1 MSQSANDPQFILI
14 APPESNRVALFQQ
27 ALTPLQ
33 LAPARVISYLDLLA
47 GRITLP
53 QIMQA
58 DSLLRLES
66 PGKDFAHEQALL
78 ALGANVED
86 TEDCVRISAQEV
98 RRLSFEKGRIL
109 WPRQW
114 YLGFREALRQIEGQ
128 LLDCESDEGMNT
140 PRDIAVMFDKPRCHE
155 WLHDHHIRVPRSL
168 GTIRSFDELMAQMQ
182 EQRCPR
188 VFVKLAHG
196 SSASGVVAY
205 QTNGRQQQA
214 TTTVEMVRHN
224 GERRLYNSRR
234 LRTYRE
240 QHEIA
245 ALIDELCRH
254 RVHVEQWLPKANLGG
269 KSFDLRV
276 VVINRKAHHV
286 VARLSHSPITNL
298 HLLNERREVEAIQ
311 LRIGEAAWQA
321 AMETCERVMQLF
333 PGSFYAGI
341 DLLIT
346 ADFQQHAVL
355 EVNAFGDLL
364 PGVLWQGMDTY
375 TAEIK
380 AMLERRSAFTVCR
393 THDKHAEA

>member
-14 APPESNRVALFQQ
+14 APPTSNRVALFQQ
-27 ALTPLQ
+27 ALARLQ

-53 QIMQA
+53 QIM
-58 DSLLRLES
+58 DSNSLLRLES

-78 ALGANVED
+78 ELGAQVE
-86 TEDCVRISAQEV
+86 EVENYARISADEV
-98 RRLSFEKGRIL
+98 RQLSFEKGRLL

-114 YLGFREALRQIEGQ
+114 YLGFRAALQLIEGQ
-128 LLDCESDEGMNT
+128 LLDCAKGEVMNT

-155 WLHDHHIRVPRSL
+155 LLRDHHIRVPRSL
-168 GTIRSFDELMAQMQ
+168 GTIRSFEELETQMHDHH
-182 EQRCPR
+182 CSR

-205 QTNGRQQQA
+205 QTNGRQHQA
-214 TTTVEMVRHN
+214 TTTVEMMRHN
-224 GERRLYNSRR
+224 GDWRLYNSRR
-234 LRTYRE
+234 LRVYRD

-245 ALIDELCRH
+245 ALINELCGH
-254 RVHVEQWLPKANLGG
+254 RVHVEQWLPKAGLDG
-269 KSFDLRV
+269 KTFDLRV
-276 VVINRKAHHV
+276 VVIGGKAYHV
-286 VARLSHSPITNL
+286 VARLSPSPITNL

-311 LRIGEAAWQA
+311 QRMSNAAWQTS
-321 AMETCERVMQLF
+321 MQTCEHVMRLF

-346 ADFQQHAVL
+346 ADYQQHAVL

-364 PGVLWQGMDTY
+364 PGVWWQGQDSY

-380 AMLERRSAFTVCR
+380 AMLAR
-393 THDKHAEA
+393 TSRCSLLARI